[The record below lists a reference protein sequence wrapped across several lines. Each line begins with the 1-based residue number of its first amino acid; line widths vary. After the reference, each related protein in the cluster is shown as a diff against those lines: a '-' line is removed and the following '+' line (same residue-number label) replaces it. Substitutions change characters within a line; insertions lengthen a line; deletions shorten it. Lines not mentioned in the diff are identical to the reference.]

1 MRALLSSLRHDR
13 QGATFVEFA
22 LIAPVLLIAIMGAM
36 DAAFNAYTS
45 VMLRGAVADAARD
58 GTIEAASTGAL
69 DTLIT
74 TQVRK
79 TLPTAQFTFDRTSY
93 DSFSVVGTPE
103 DYDDLNGDGACND
116 GEPFEDANG
125 NGIWDADRGKGGN
138 GGARDVVE
146 YKVTMSYDRLFPTPE
161 LIGLPAQFSVTA
173 TTLLRNQPY
182 DNTNTAPPTGSC
194 T

>member
-1 MRALLSSLRHDR
+1 MRALASSLRRDC

-45 VMLRGAVADAARD
+45 VVLRGAVADAARD

-74 TQVRK
+74 TQVHK
-79 TLPTAQFTFDRTSY
+79 TLPTAQFAFERTSY

-103 DYDDLNGDGACND
+103 DYDDLNSDGACND
-116 GEPFEDANG
+116 GEPFEDANE

-138 GGARDVVE
+138 GGSRDVVE

-182 DNTNTAPPTGSC
+182 DNTNTAPPTGNC